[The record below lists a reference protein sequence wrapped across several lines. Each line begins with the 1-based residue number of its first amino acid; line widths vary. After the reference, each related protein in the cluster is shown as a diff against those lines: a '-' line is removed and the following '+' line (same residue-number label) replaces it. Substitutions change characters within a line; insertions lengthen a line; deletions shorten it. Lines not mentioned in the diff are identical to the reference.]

1 MTILAAERA
10 ALLRLQ
16 IEFGADEA
24 ILEAPVDRYRSPAQA
39 APTPALVAR
48 AVNAQAPPPANQPS
62 QPGADEPALPA
73 RRPPASAPGLPSQ
86 SAAMASAR
94 ELAAGA
100 ADLTALAE
108 AIRAFDGSSLKYT
121 ATNLVFAD
129 GNPQAPSM
137 WIGEAPGAD
146 EDRQGKPFVGV
157 SGQLLDRM
165 MAAIGL
171 NRRSAYITNIL
182 PWRPPGNRKPTPAE
196 AEVFHPFL
204 ERHIALARPKL
215 IVLVGGTA
223 AAAVL
228 KRPEGI
234 TRIHGRWFTY
244 ELGDAPVPAIAI
256 FHPAY
261 LLRQPALKREA
272 WRDLLAIK
280 ARLAAS

>member
-1 MTILAAERA
+1 MTALAAERA

-16 IEFGADEA
+16 LEFGADEA
-24 ILEAPVDRYRSPAQA
+24 ILDEPVDRYRAPAQA
-39 APTPALVAR
+39 APAPASIPPTAIAPAR
-48 AVNAQAPPPANQPS
+48 S
-62 QPGADEPALPA
+62 GADEAAPPT
-73 RRPPASAPGLPSQ
+73 RRPPVSAAGPPSQ

-94 ELAAGA
+94 DLAAGA
-100 ADLTALAE
+100 VDLAALAA

-129 GNPQAPSM
+129 GNPAAPSM

-157 SGQLLDRM
+157 SGQLLGRM
-165 MAAIGL
+165 LAAIGL
-171 NRRSAYITNIL
+171 DRRSAYITNIL

-215 IVLVGGTA
+215 LVLVGGTA

-244 ELGDAPVPAIAI
+244 RLGDAEVPTIAI

-280 ARLAAS
+280 ARLAAA

>member
-1 MTILAAERA
+1 MTILTTERA
-10 ALLRLQ
+10 LLLRLQ

-24 ILEAPVDRYRSPAQA
+24 ILEAPVNRYRVPAQV
-39 APTPALVAR
+39 APTPAPV
-48 AVNAQAPPPANQPS
+48 PPAANTPVPPATS
-62 QPGADEPALPA
+62 APARPAADEPTLPA

-94 ELAAGA
+94 DLATGA
-100 ADLTALAE
+100 ADLAQLAL
-108 AIRAFDGSSLKYT
+108 AIRAFDGSSLKFT

-129 GNPQAPSM
+129 GNPEAPSM

-171 NRRSAYITNIL
+171 DRRSAYITNIL

-204 ERHIALARPKL
+204 ERHIALVQPKL

-223 AAAVL
+223 ATAVL

-244 ELGDAPVPAIAI
+244 ELGDAPVPTIAI

-272 WRDLLAIK
+272 WRDLLTIK
-280 ARLAAS
+280 ERIAAS